1 MTIDETNIISDNDE
15 AKALAILLANEIC
28 FLNTVDIQHT
38 YKNYKSPIYTTC
50 VYVNC
55 SDLFDYACADA
66 ECIVSND
73 GEPGSEIISLYQ
85 MYKEDSKWGVEKWLS
100 IKRNLQPIPGV
111 KIRMISDNSWDD
123 IMESLPKN
131 HWEK

>member
-1 MTIDETNIISDNDE
+1 
-15 AKALAILLANEIC
+15 
-28 FLNTVDIQHT
+28 
-38 YKNYKSPIYTTC
+38 

-111 KIRMISDNSWDD
+111 KIRMKIHAY
-123 IMESLPKN
+123 LLVLLL
-131 HWEK
+131 HHLLVYF